1 MTSHEP
7 VRKQRISARALLR
20 RVHDGRDE
28 VLLARVSSAG
38 FSAAGTW
45 TLPGGGIDHGEH
57 PEDSVRREVHE
68 ETGLDIEVVRVLGV
82 ASRHFTGPS
91 PRGELEDFHGLHVV
105 YDARVTSPGDEPRV
119 VEVDGTTDAVAWVPL
134 REITDGT
141 RPVLDVVHEALEAA
155 ATKLGK

>member
-1 MTSHEP
+1 MTSEEP

-105 YDARVTSPGDEPRV
+105 YDARVTSPTDEPRV
-119 VEVDGTTDAVAWVPL
+119 VEVDGTTDDVAWQ
-134 REITDGT
+134 
-141 RPVLDVVHEALEAA
+141 PVDDVLARRLKVAAVVVDALGWAAEASP
-155 ATKLGK
+155 